1 MLTLFVIFRVQYD
14 EFRHLLYTKAYITW
28 ITYNVVRT
36 YLQYNT
42 ITYDTNNTNA
52 YRITH
57 AAQLQWLIDTTY
69 DYQRHLQNN
78 SVYAI

>member
-14 EFRHLLYTKAYITW
+14 EFRHLLYTKAYTTW

-57 AAQLQWLIDTTY
+57 VAQLQWLINTIYT
-69 DYQRHLQNN
+69 
-78 SVYAI
+78 AIRLPTSLTK

>member
-14 EFRHLLYTKAYITW
+14 EFRQLLYTKAYTTW

-42 ITYDTNNTNA
+42 IQD
-52 YRITH
+52 
-57 AAQLQWLIDTTY
+57 D
-69 DYQRHLQNN
+69 HLR
-78 SVYAI
+78 Y